1 MRVPLGSLLVMGTVA
16 LGAGDALAAEGK
28 PAPYPPC
35 TATPTVADQK
45 GARGA
50 FEAGQASYAE
60 ADYGTA
66 VTYWRDAYRRDCT
79 AHAMLLN
86 LARAYEAKGDRAE
99 AVNALE
105 TYLQRKP
112 DDPNADQTQ
121 RRIQNLKAQMPAAAA
136 APAPAPAP
144 APMPLPVAAQPMQPA
159 AAPSAPAEPPPA
171 PSGKKPIGPII
182 VASAGGVVAIVGA
195 VVILGGKKKID
206 DAELVCPNRQC
217 DVVPTTDPRY
227 QTIADAKDKGNAG
240 RKEVTSGAIIAG
252 VGVAMGVGGLIW
264 YLTMP
269 KASASAPAANTTT
282 FVPSFGPGFAGA
294 SLSGSF

>member
-1 MRVPLGSLLVMGTVA
+1 MGTIA
-16 LGAGDALAAEGK
+16 FGAGDALAAEGK

-35 TATPTVADQK
+35 GTTPTAADQK

-60 ADYGTA
+60 ADYSTA

-79 AHAMLLN
+79 AHPMLLN

-112 DDPNADQTQ
+112 DDPNADQIQ
-121 RRIQNLKAQMPAAAA
+121 RRIQNLKAQMPAASAA
-136 APAPAPAP
+136 PAPAASPAPAPAP
-144 APMPLPVAAQPMQPA
+144 VPLPVAAQPMQPV
-159 AAPSAPAEPPPA
+159 AAPSTPSEPLPA
-171 PSGKKPIGPII
+171 PSGKKAIGPII
-182 VASAGGVVAIVGA
+182 VASAGGVVAIVG
-195 VVILGGKKKID
+195 VVVMAGGAKKIQ
-206 DAELVCPNRQC
+206 DAEAVCPNRKC
-217 DVVPTTDPRY
+217 DVVSTTDARY

-240 RKEVTSGAIIAG
+240 RKEVTSGAIITG
-252 VGVAMGVGGLIW
+252 VGVAAGVAGLIW
-264 YLTMP
+264 YFTMP
-269 KASASAPAANTTT
+269 KASAGAPAANTTT
-282 FVPSFGPGFAGA
+282 FAPSFGPGFAGA